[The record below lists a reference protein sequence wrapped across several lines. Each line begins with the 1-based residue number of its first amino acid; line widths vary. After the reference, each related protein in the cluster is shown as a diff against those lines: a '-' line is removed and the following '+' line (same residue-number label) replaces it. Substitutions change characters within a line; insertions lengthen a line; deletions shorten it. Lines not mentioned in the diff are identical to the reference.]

1 MKNGRSDERSASSG
15 EVAWCQADIKPRP
28 VQSGPLGQ
36 WACSDDEVNL
46 ATILPPTKLINETTL
61 LPERDL
67 STFLVFF
74 QEVNKLVVM
83 N

>member
-36 WACSDDEVNL
+36 WAYSDDEVNL
-46 ATILPPTKLINETTL
+46 ATILLPPN
-61 LPERDL
+61 
-67 STFLVFF
+67 
-74 QEVNKLVVM
+74 
-83 N
+83 